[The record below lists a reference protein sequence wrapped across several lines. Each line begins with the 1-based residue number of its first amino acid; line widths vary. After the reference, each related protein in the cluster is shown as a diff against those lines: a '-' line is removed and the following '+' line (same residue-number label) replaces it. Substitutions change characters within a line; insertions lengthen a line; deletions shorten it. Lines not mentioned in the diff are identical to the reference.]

1 MSTLLK
7 TARRLST
14 TVSRSRVLLLA
25 ARNQSSRGSSPPPPK
40 GGKWGRGPKL
50 GQTSVI
56 VQSGFRI
63 RELPLVVQ
71 KVNDVLKI
79 DSSGRE
85 EEEQAE
91 TVEVDDEAAEVMS
104 GFDRCFSTVG
114 VFKLLETIPGSEFLR
129 IKRPTFPDFCQLQT
143 E

>member
-14 TVSRSRVLLLA
+14 TVSRSRVILLA
-25 ARNQSSRGSSPPPPK
+25 SRSQSSTAGSRGSSPPPTPK
-40 GGKWGRGPKL
+40 GGKWGRLPKL

-71 KVNDVLKI
+71 KV
-79 DSSGRE
+79 S
-85 EEEQAE
+85 Q
-91 TVEVDDEAAEVMS
+91 TH
-104 GFDRCFSTVG
+104 
-114 VFKLLETIPGSEFLR
+114 
-129 IKRPTFPDFCQLQT
+129 TFH
-143 E
+143 